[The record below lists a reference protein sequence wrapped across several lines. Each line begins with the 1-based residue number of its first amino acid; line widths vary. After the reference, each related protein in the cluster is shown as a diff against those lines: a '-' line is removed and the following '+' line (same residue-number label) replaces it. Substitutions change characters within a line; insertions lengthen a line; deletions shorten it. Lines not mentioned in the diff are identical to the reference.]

1 MASGLPFETWELVCS
16 NRAHNLT
23 IVSCLGS
30 VLQSGKASSPVSLCV
45 KRVGTMAGGR
55 LLRCYLLPSPGSL
68 QRAAGHSWGLGGSGR
83 GPFLTHDLEGGQRL
97 WSWEVG
103 EQAPPCSRERRG
115 NFPEDLGSPGLRKQ
129 EPPGP
134 RAPLQLLERLARKEG
149 ARRREFP
156 QSLARWEVGG
166 RGAGEPEEVL
176 SSRFRPQYL
185 LLYNG
190 SRFPAPVAGVGG

>member
-1 MASGLPFETWELVCS
+1 M
-16 NRAHNLT
+16 
-23 IVSCLGS
+23 
-30 VLQSGKASSPVSLCV
+30 SLSV
-45 KRVGTMAGGR
+45 KRVGIMAGGC
-55 LLRCYLLPSPGSL
+55 LLSCYLLPLTWFPAKSC
-68 QRAAGHSWGLGGSGR
+68 GHSWGLGGSGR
-83 GPFLTHDLEGGQRL
+83 GPFLTQDLEGGQRL
-97 WSWEVG
+97 WGWEVG
-103 EQAPPCSRERRG
+103 KQAPPCSRERRG

-166 RGAGEPEEVL
+166 KGAGEPEEDL

-190 SRFPAPVAGVGG
+190 SRFPAPVAGGGLGHWMLASLIPLGASLCRR

>member
-1 MASGLPFETWELVCS
+1 
-16 NRAHNLT
+16 
-23 IVSCLGS
+23 
-30 VLQSGKASSPVSLCV
+30 
-45 KRVGTMAGGR
+45 MAGGC
-55 LLRCYLLPSPGSL
+55 LLSCPLLPSPGSV
-68 QRAAGHSWGLGGSGR
+68 QRAAGHSGGGGWVAVGGGLSSSPPGGR
-83 GPFLTHDLEGGQRL
+83 PKALEFG
-97 WSWEVG
+97 VG
-103 EQAPPCSRERRG
+103 EQAPPCSRESRG

-190 SRFPAPVAGVGG
+190 SRFPAPVAGGRLGHGVLASLIPLGASLCRR